1 MFLLLNSK
9 TMRYII
15 FGFVCL
21 ACFTMAFAQQKDTL
35 PVLPQNAVE
44 AENDLNMILF
54 GMRNYD
60 VSALSGEGE
69 CLYVF
74 RQPGTPDAYRTWKA
88 RLTFDPWHT
97 RMDFKEGFSNN
108 TQTPRVTLISSP
120 SGTLEITYT
129 KAEAPSYNFR
139 RSSQAENLLLKSRR
153 SSQAEN
159 LLLKSRRSSQVSE
172 NLPSKNQTE
181 IQLDVSKDWV
191 DPRRWLHSI
200 DGRALPTYL
209 KEQNFRISK
218 SEFFNGFPCYV
229 LEAKQPDQQGDRFER
244 IWVSPELGLRYLQY
258 ESRFLSAVDSADGQ
272 IKKGTPAVRRIRLS
286 YGLYGE
292 DAWFLTNGIAET
304 LWIDADGEEHL
315 INRAIIETQNFI
327 VNHEIPPEVFT
338 VDLPDNATI
347 QVEAEDKKLSKKE
360 FRQWYD
366 EIHFKGI
373 RLIKDR

>member
-1 MFLLLNSK
+1 MFVLK
-9 TMRYII
+9 IKMMHYII
-15 FGFVCL
+15 AGLVFF
-21 ACFTMAFAQQKDTL
+21 ACFTTAFAQEDSL

-44 AENDLNMILF
+44 AENDFNMILL

-74 RQPGTPDAYRTWKA
+74 TQPGIPGAYSTWKA
-88 RLTFDPWHT
+88 RLAFDPWHT
-97 RMDFKEGFSNN
+97 RMDFEEGFSNN
-108 TQTPRVTLISSP
+108 TQTPRSTLVSSP
-120 SGTLEITYT
+120 SGTLEITFSKT
-129 KAEAPSYNFR
+129 GEQSYNFR
-139 RSSQAENLLLKSRR
+139 RSLQAENLLLKSRR
-153 SSQAEN
+153 SAQVSEN
-159 LLLKSRRSSQVSE
+159 LLLKSQTE
-172 NLPSKNQTE
+172 TELDASKN
-181 IQLDVSKDWV
+181 WV

-229 LEAKQPDQQGDRFER
+229 LEAKHPDQQGDSFER

-258 ESRFLSAVDSADGQ
+258 ESRFLSAADSADGQ
-272 IKKGTPAVRRIRLS
+272 IKKGTPTVRRIRLS

-292 DAWFLTNGIAET
+292 DAWFVTNGIAET
-304 LWIDADGEEHL
+304 LWINSDGAEHL

-338 VDLPDNATI
+338 VDIPDNATI
-347 QVEAEDKKLSKKE
+347 QVEALDEKLSEEE

-366 EIHFKGI
+366 EIHLKGI

>member
-1 MFLLLNSK
+1 MFLLNMKAIRLVIPSLV
-9 TMRYII
+9 
-15 FGFVCL
+15 FFL
-21 ACFTMAFAQQKDTL
+21 CFTMVFAQQKDSL
-35 PVLPQNAVE
+35 PVLPQNAVD
-44 AENDLNMILF
+44 AENDLNMILL

-60 VSALSGEGE
+60 GAALSGEGE

-108 TQTPRVTLISSP
+108 TQTPRATLISSP
-120 SGTLEITYT
+120 SGTLEITYA
-129 KAEAPSYNFR
+129 KAEEPSYNFR
-139 RSSQAENLLLKSRR
+139 RSLQAENSLLKS
-153 SSQAEN
+153 
-159 LLLKSRRSSQVSE
+159 
-172 NLPSKNQTE
+172 QTE
-181 IQLDVSKDWV
+181 IKLDASRDWV

-200 DGRALPTYL
+200 GGRALPTYL

-229 LEAKQPDQQGDRFER
+229 LEAKQPDQQGDSFER

-304 LWIDADGEEHL
+304 LWLDADGEEHL

-347 QVEAEDKKLSKKE
+347 QVEAENKKLSQEE

>member
-9 TMRYII
+9 TMHYVISS
-15 FGFVCL
+15 FVFL
-21 ACFTMAFAQQKDTL
+21 ACLTTAFAQQEDSL
-35 PVLPQNAVE
+35 PVLPQNAVD
-44 AENDLNMILF
+44 AENDFNMILL

-60 VSALSGEGE
+60 GAALSGEGE

-74 RQPGTPDAYRTWKA
+74 RQPGTPDAYSTWKA

-97 RMDFKEGFSNN
+97 RMDFEEGFSNN
-108 TQTPRVTLISSP
+108 TQTPRVTLIASP
-120 SGTLEITYT
+120 SGTLEITYA
-129 KAEAPSYNFR
+129 KAEEPIYLFQRNPQAP
-139 RSSQAENLLLKSRR
+139 ENLLLKS
-153 SSQAEN
+153 
-159 LLLKSRRSSQVSE
+159 
-172 NLPSKNQTE
+172 QTE
-181 IQLDVSKDWV
+181 IELGTSRDWV

-200 DGRALPTYL
+200 DGRDLPTYL
-209 KEQNFRISK
+209 KEQNFRILK
-218 SEFFNGFPCYV
+218 AELFNGFPCYV
-229 LEAKQPDQQGDRFER
+229 LEAKQPDQQGNRFER

-258 ESRFLSAVDSADGQ
+258 ENRFLSAVDSADGQ

-292 DAWFLTNGIAET
+292 DAWFVTNGIAET

-315 INRAIIETQNFI
+315 INRATIETQNFV

-347 QVEAEDKKLSKKE
+347 QVETEDKKLSQEE

-373 RLIKDR
+373 RLIKE

>member
-1 MFLLLNSK
+1 
-9 TMRYII
+9 
-15 FGFVCL
+15 
-21 ACFTMAFAQQKDTL
+21 
-35 PVLPQNAVE
+35 
-44 AENDLNMILF
+44 MILL

-60 VSALSGEGE
+60 GAALSGEGE
-69 CLYVF
+69 CLYIF
-74 RQPGTPDAYRTWKA
+74 TQPGMPDAYSTWKA
-88 RLTFDPWHT
+88 RLAFDPWHT
-97 RMDFKEGFSNN
+97 RMDFEEGFFNN
-108 TQTPRVTLISSP
+108 TQTPRATLISTP
-120 SGTLEITYT
+120 SGTLEITFSKT
-129 KAEAPSYNFR
+129 GEQSYNFR
-139 RSSQAENLLLKSRR
+139 RSLQAENLLLKSRR
-153 SSQAEN
+153 SLQAEN
-159 LLLKSRRSSQVSE
+159 LLLKSRGNSQVSE
-172 NLPSKNQTE
+172 NLLLKSQTETELDASKN
-181 IQLDVSKDWV
+181 WV

-229 LEAKQPDQQGDRFER
+229 LEAKQPDQQEGSFER

-258 ESRFLSAVDSADGQ
+258 ESRFLSAADSADGQ
-272 IKKGTPAVRRIRLS
+272 IKKGTPTVRRIRLS

-292 DAWFLTNGIAET
+292 DAWFVTNGIAET
-304 LWIDADGEEHL
+304 LWINSDGAEHL

-338 VDLPDNATI
+338 VDIPGDATI
-347 QVEAEDKKLSKKE
+347 QVETLGEKLSEEE

>member
-9 TMRYII
+9 TMHYVI
-15 FGFVCL
+15 FGLVSFVC
-21 ACFTMAFAQQKDTL
+21 FTTAFAQQKDSL
-35 PVLPQNAVE
+35 PVLPQNAID
-44 AENDLNMILF
+44 AENDFNMILL

-60 VSALSGEGE
+60 GAALSGEGE

-129 KAEAPSYNFR
+129 KTEEPNYFFR
-139 RSSQAENLLLKSRR
+139 RSLQAENLPLKS
-153 SSQAEN
+153 
-159 LLLKSRRSSQVSE
+159 
-172 NLPSKNQTE
+172 QTE
-181 IQLDVSKDWV
+181 IKLDASRDWV

-209 KEQNFRISK
+209 KEQNFRILK

-229 LEAKQPDQQGDRFER
+229 LEAKQPDQQGGSFER

-258 ESRFLSAVDSADGQ
+258 ENRFLSAADSADGQ

-292 DAWFLTNGIAET
+292 DAWFVTNGIAET
-304 LWIDADGEEHL
+304 FWIDADGEEHL

-327 VNHEIPPEVFT
+327 VNHEIPLEVFT

-347 QVEAEDKKLSKKE
+347 QVGTEDKKLSPEE

>member
-1 MFLLLNSK
+1 MFLLNMKAIRLVIPSLV
-9 TMRYII
+9 
-15 FGFVCL
+15 FFACL
-21 ACFTMAFAQQKDTL
+21 TTAFAQQEDSL
-35 PVLPQNAVE
+35 PVLPQNAAD
-44 AENDLNMILF
+44 AENDFNMILL

-60 VSALSGEGE
+60 GAALSGEGE

-120 SGTLEITYT
+120 TGTLEIT
-129 KAEAPSYNFR
+129 S
-139 RSSQAENLLLKSRR
+139 LKTGEQRYHFGS
-153 SSQAEN
+153 N
-159 LLLKSRRSSQVSE
+159 SQVSE
-172 NLPSKNQTE
+172 NLPLKSQTE
-181 IQLDVSKDWV
+181 IKLDASRDWV

-200 DGRALPTYL
+200 DGRDLPTYL
-209 KEQNFRISK
+209 KEQNFCILK

-229 LEAKQPDQQGDRFER
+229 LEAKQENGFKR

-258 ESRFLSAVDSADGQ
+258 ENRFLSAADSADGQ

-292 DAWFLTNGIAET
+292 DAWFVTNGIAET
-304 LWIDADGEEHL
+304 LWIDSDGEEHL

-327 VNHEIPPEVFT
+327 VNHEIPPQVFA
-338 VDLPDNATI
+338 VDIPDDATI
-347 QVEAEDKKLSKKE
+347 QVEALGKKLSEAE

-373 RLIKDR
+373 RLIKD

>member
-1 MFLLLNSK
+1 MFLFNMKAIRLVIPSLV
-9 TMRYII
+9 
-15 FGFVCL
+15 FFACL
-21 ACFTMAFAQQKDTL
+21 TTAFAQQEDSL
-35 PVLPQNAVE
+35 PVLPQNAID
-44 AENDLNMILF
+44 AENDFNMILL

-60 VSALSGEGE
+60 GAALSGEGE

-97 RMDFKEGFSNN
+97 RMDFKEGFANN

-120 SGTLEITYT
+120 SGTLEITYA
-129 KAEAPSYNFR
+129 KAEEPRYFFKRNPQA
-139 RSSQAENLLLKSRR
+139 AENSLLKS
-153 SSQAEN
+153 
-159 LLLKSRRSSQVSE
+159 
-172 NLPSKNQTE
+172 QTE
-181 IQLDVSKDWV
+181 TELNASRDWV

-229 LEAKQPDQQGDRFER
+229 LEAKQPDQQGNSFER
-244 IWVSPELGLRYLQY
+244 IWVSPELGLRHLQY
-258 ESRFLSAVDSADGQ
+258 ESRFLTAGDSADGQ

-292 DAWFLTNGIAET
+292 DAWFVTNGIAET
-304 LWIDADGEEHL
+304 LWINADGEEHL

-347 QVEAEDKKLSKKE
+347 QVGAEDKKLSQEE

-373 RLIKDR
+373 RLIKDQ

>member
-1 MFLLLNSK
+1 MFVLKNSK
-9 TMRYII
+9 MTRYVI
-15 FGFVCL
+15 FSFVFL
-21 ACFTMAFAQQKDTL
+21 ACFTTAFAQQEDSL
-35 PVLPQNAVE
+35 PVLPQNAAD
-44 AENDLNMILF
+44 AENDFNMILL

-60 VSALSGEGE
+60 GAALSGEGE

-108 TQTPRVTLISSP
+108 TQTPRATLISSP
-120 SGTLEITYT
+120 TGVLEITSLKT
-129 KAEAPSYNFR
+129 GEQRYNFR
-139 RSSQAENLLLKSRR
+139 RSLQAENLLLR
-153 SSQAEN
+153 SWDNSQVPEK
-159 LLLKSRRSSQVSE
+159 LPLKS
-172 NLPSKNQTE
+172 QTE
-181 IQLDVSKDWV
+181 TELDASRDWV

-200 DGRALPTYL
+200 DGQALPTYL
-209 KEQNFRISK
+209 KEQNFRILK

-229 LEAKQPDQQGDRFER
+229 LEAKQENGFER

-258 ESRFLSAVDSADGQ
+258 ESRFLSAVDTADGQ

-292 DAWFLTNGIAET
+292 DAWFVTNGIAET

-347 QVEAEDKKLSKKE
+347 QVGAENKKLSQEE

-373 RLIKDR
+373 KLIKD

>member
-1 MFLLLNSK
+1 MFLLNMKAIRLVIPSLV
-9 TMRYII
+9 
-15 FGFVCL
+15 FFL
-21 ACFTMAFAQQKDTL
+21 CFTTVFAQQKDSL
-35 PVLPQNAVE
+35 PVLPQNAVD
-44 AENDLNMILF
+44 AENDLNMILL

-60 VSALSGEGE
+60 GAALSGEGE

-108 TQTPRVTLISSP
+108 TQTPRATLISSP
-120 SGTLEITYT
+120 SGTLEITYA
-129 KAEAPSYNFR
+129 KAEEPSYNFR
-139 RSSQAENLLLKSRR
+139 RSSQVSENSLLKSERNP
-153 SSQAEN
+153 QAAEN
-159 LLLKSRRSSQVSE
+159 SLFKS
-172 NLPSKNQTE
+172 QTE
-181 IQLDVSKDWV
+181 TELDASRDWV

-209 KEQNFRISK
+209 KEQNFRILK

-229 LEAKQPDQQGDRFER
+229 LEAKQPDQQGDSFER

-347 QVEAEDKKLSKKE
+347 QVEAEDKKLSEKE

>member
-1 MFLLLNSK
+1 MFLLNMKAIRLVIPSLV
-9 TMRYII
+9 
-15 FGFVCL
+15 FFACL
-21 ACFTMAFAQQKDTL
+21 TTAFAQQEDSL
-35 PVLPQNAVE
+35 PVLPQNAAD
-44 AENDLNMILF
+44 AENDFNMILL

-60 VSALSGEGE
+60 GAALSGEGE

-74 RQPGTPDAYRTWKA
+74 RQPGTPDGYRTWKA

-120 SGTLEITYT
+120 TGTLEIT
-129 KAEAPSYNFR
+129 S
-139 RSSQAENLLLKSRR
+139 LKTGEQRYHFGS
-153 SSQAEN
+153 N
-159 LLLKSRRSSQVSE
+159 SQVSE
-172 NLPSKNQTE
+172 NLPLKSQTE
-181 IQLDVSKDWV
+181 IKLDASRDWV

-200 DGRALPTYL
+200 DGRDLPTYL
-209 KEQNFRISK
+209 KEQNFRILK

-229 LEAKQPDQQGDRFER
+229 LEAKQENGFER

-258 ESRFLSAVDSADGQ
+258 ENRFLSAADSADGQ

-292 DAWFLTNGIAET
+292 DAWFVTNGIAET
-304 LWIDADGEEHL
+304 LWIDSDGEEHL

-327 VNHEIPPEVFT
+327 VNHEIPPQVFA
-338 VDLPDNATI
+338 VDIPDNATI
-347 QVEAEDKKLSKKE
+347 QVEALGKKLSEAE

-373 RLIKDR
+373 RLIKD

>member
-1 MFLLLNSK
+1 MFLLNMKAIRLVIPSLV
-9 TMRYII
+9 
-15 FGFVCL
+15 FFL
-21 ACFTMAFAQQKDTL
+21 CFTTVFAQQKDSL
-35 PVLPQNAVE
+35 PVLPQNAVD
-44 AENDLNMILF
+44 AENDLNMILL

-88 RLTFDPWHT
+88 RLTFNPWHT

-108 TQTPRVTLISSP
+108 TQTPRTTLISTP
-120 SGTLEITYT
+120 SGTLEIIFHTT
-129 KAEAPSYNFR
+129 GEQSYHFR
-139 RSSQAENLLLKSRR
+139 RN
-153 SSQAEN
+153 
-159 LLLKSRRSSQVSE
+159 SQVSE
-172 NLPSKNQTE
+172 NLPLKSQTE
-181 IQLDVSKDWV
+181 IKLDTSKDWV

-209 KEQNFRISK
+209 KEQNFRILK

-229 LEAKQPDQQGDRFER
+229 LEAKQPDQQEGSFER

-258 ESRFLSAVDSADGQ
+258 ESRFLSAADSADGQ
-272 IKKGTPAVRRIRLS
+272 IKKGTPSVRRIRLS

-292 DAWFLTNGIAET
+292 DAWFVTNGIAET
-304 LWIDADGEEHL
+304 VWIDADGEEHL

-327 VNHEIPPEVFT
+327 VNHEVPPEVFT

-347 QVEAEDKKLSKKE
+347 QVETLGEKLSEEE

-366 EIHFKGI
+366 EIHLKGI

>member
-1 MFLLLNSK
+1 MFVLKNSK
-9 TMRYII
+9 MTRYVI
-15 FGFVCL
+15 FSFVFL
-21 ACFTMAFAQQKDTL
+21 ACFTTAFAQQEDSL
-35 PVLPQNAVE
+35 PVLPQNAAD
-44 AENDLNMILF
+44 AENDFNMILL

-60 VSALSGEGE
+60 GAALSGEGE

-108 TQTPRVTLISSP
+108 TQTPRVTLISAP
-120 SGTLEITYT
+120 SGTLEITYN
-129 KAEAPSYNFR
+129 KAEEPSYNFR
-139 RSSQAENLLLKSRR
+139 RSLQAENLLFKSQRNP
-153 SSQAEN
+153 QAAEN
-159 LLLKSRRSSQVSE
+159 LPLKS
-172 NLPSKNQTE
+172 QTE
-181 IQLDVSKDWV
+181 IKLDASRDWV

-229 LEAKQPDQQGDRFER
+229 LEAKQENGFER

-258 ESRFLSAVDSADGQ
+258 ESRFLSVADSADGQ

-292 DAWFLTNGIAET
+292 DAWFVTNGIAET
-304 LWIDADGEEHL
+304 LWIDTDGEEHL

-327 VNHEIPPEVFT
+327 VNHEIPPQVFA
-338 VDLPDNATI
+338 VDIPGDAMI
-347 QVEAEDKKLSKKE
+347 QVEALGKKLSEAE

-373 RLIKDR
+373 RLIKD

>member
-1 MFLLLNSK
+1 MFLLNMKAIRLVIPSLV
-9 TMRYII
+9 
-15 FGFVCL
+15 FFL
-21 ACFTMAFAQQKDTL
+21 CFTTVFAQQKDAL
-35 PVLPQNAVE
+35 PVLPQNAVD
-44 AENDLNMILF
+44 AENDLNMILL

-60 VSALSGEGE
+60 GAALSGEGE

-74 RQPGTPDAYRTWKA
+74 TQPGTSDAYRTWKA

-97 RMDFKEGFSNN
+97 RMDFEEGFSNN

-120 SGTLEITYT
+120 SGTLEITSLKT
-129 KAEAPSYNFR
+129 GEQRYNFR
-139 RSSQAENLLLKSRR
+139 SSSQAENLQLKS
-153 SSQAEN
+153 
-159 LLLKSRRSSQVSE
+159 
-172 NLPSKNQTE
+172 QTE
-181 IQLDVSKDWV
+181 ITLSASRDWV

-209 KEQNFRISK
+209 KEQNFRILK

-229 LEAKQPDQQGDRFER
+229 LEAKQPDQQGDSFER

-272 IKKGTPAVRRIRLS
+272 IKKGTPTVRRIRLS

-304 LWIDADGEEHL
+304 LWIDAGGEEHL

-338 VDLPDNATI
+338 VDLPNNATI
-347 QVEAEDKKLSKKE
+347 QVGTEDKKLSEKE

-366 EIHFKGI
+366 EIHFKGV

>member
-1 MFLLLNSK
+1 MFLLNMKAIRLVIPSLV
-9 TMRYII
+9 
-15 FGFVCL
+15 FFL
-21 ACFTMAFAQQKDTL
+21 CFTMVFAQQKDSL
-35 PVLPQNAVE
+35 PVLPQNAVD
-44 AENDLNMILF
+44 AENDLNMILL

-60 VSALSGEGE
+60 GAALSGEGE

-97 RMDFKEGFSNN
+97 RMDFEEGFFNN
-108 TQTPRVTLISSP
+108 TQTPRATRISTP
-120 SGTLEITYT
+120 SGTLEIIFPTT
-129 KAEAPSYNFR
+129 GEQRYNFR
-139 RSSQAENLLLKSRR
+139 RSLQAENLPLKS
-153 SSQAEN
+153 
-159 LLLKSRRSSQVSE
+159 
-172 NLPSKNQTE
+172 QTE
-181 IQLDVSKDWV
+181 IKLDTSKDWV

-200 DGRALPTYL
+200 DGRDLPTYL
-209 KEQNFRISK
+209 KEQNFRILK

-229 LEAKQPDQQGDRFER
+229 LEAKQPDQQEGSFER

-258 ESRFLSAVDSADGQ
+258 ENRFLSASDSADGQ
-272 IKKGTPAVRRIRLS
+272 IKKGTPSVRRIRLS

-292 DAWFLTNGIAET
+292 DAWFVTNGIAET
-304 LWIDADGEEHL
+304 VWIDSDGEEHL

-347 QVEAEDKKLSKKE
+347 QVGAEDKKLSEEE

>member
-1 MFLLLNSK
+1 MLLLNVK
-9 TMRYII
+9 AIHLVI
-15 FGFVCL
+15 PCFVFFACL
-21 ACFTMAFAQQKDTL
+21 TTAFAQQEDSL
-35 PVLPQNAVE
+35 PVLPQNAAD
-44 AENDLNMILF
+44 AENDFNMILL
-54 GMRNYD
+54 GMQNYD
-60 VSALSGEGE
+60 GAALSGEGE

-108 TQTPRVTLISSP
+108 TQTPRATLISSP
-120 SGTLEITYT
+120 TGVLEITSLKT
-129 KAEAPSYNFR
+129 GEQRYNFR
-139 RSSQAENLLLKSRR
+139 RSLQAENLLLRSRDN
-153 SSQAEN
+153 SQVPEK
-159 LLLKSRRSSQVSE
+159 LPLKS
-172 NLPSKNQTE
+172 QTE
-181 IQLDVSKDWV
+181 TELDASRDWV

-209 KEQNFRISK
+209 KEQNFRILK

-229 LEAKQPDQQGDRFER
+229 LEAKQENGFER

-258 ESRFLSAVDSADGQ
+258 ESRFLSAVDTADGQ

-292 DAWFLTNGIAET
+292 DAWFVTNGIAET

-347 QVEAEDKKLSKKE
+347 QVGAENKKLSQEE

-373 RLIKDR
+373 KLIKD